1 MADINMK
8 KLDEQTSEEVLKALA
23 AYKIQNPVKYE
34 AKKAALFAK
43 YGITDVPEET
53 EKAVT
58 EELRI
63 KKSKKV
69 NIV

>member
-1 MADINMK
+1 MADTNMK
-8 KLDEQTSEEVLKALA
+8 KFTEQPSEEVLKALA

-43 YGITDVPEET
+43 YGIETISKEVEQEVAEEI
-53 EKAVT
+53 K
-58 EELRI
+58 I
-63 KKSKKV
+63 KKEKKV